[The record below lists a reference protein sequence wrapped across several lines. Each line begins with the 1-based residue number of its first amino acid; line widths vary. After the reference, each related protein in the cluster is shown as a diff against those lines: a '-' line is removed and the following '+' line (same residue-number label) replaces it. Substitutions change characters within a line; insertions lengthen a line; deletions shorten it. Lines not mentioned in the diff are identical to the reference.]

1 MFYNLVEFAQL
12 RFLILVELL
21 HNQLLSAYTIA
32 HLFLEFLKGCL
43 HPVTVVLS
51 RLYFALLKLPPAVTP
66 DLSHLEVRIHLNHLQ
81 LLLLLGRQVVSSKAH
96 PVQY

>member
-1 MFYNLVEFAQL
+1 MLDNLVEFAQL

-21 HNQLLSAYTIA
+21 HYQLLSADTIA
-32 HLFLEFLKGCL
+32 HLFLEFFKGRL

-51 RLYFALLKLPPAVTP
+51 RLYFALLELSADVPPDFP
-66 DLSHLEVRIHLNHLQ
+66 HLEVRVHLNHLQ
-81 LLLLLGRQVVSSKAH
+81 LLLLLGRQVVSGKTH